1 MSPDQGKEWLPVVQ
15 SVGPCI
21 SAGSPGGM
29 AGCVVFSLPEEFQ
42 PQYGTEAERRTP
54 QGTETGDSD
63 MYAELLKPRGAPQTY
78 TWYKTQ
84 GPLHHF
90 CIGGRAPGHE

>member
-1 MSPDQGKEWLPVVQ
+1 
-15 SVGPCI
+15 
-21 SAGSPGGM
+21 M

-42 PQYGTEAERRTP
+42 PQYGTEAECGP
-54 QGTETGDSD
+54 HQGTESGDSGVS
-63 MYAELLKPRGAPQTY
+63 AELLKPVGVPQAH

-90 CIGGRAPGHE
+90 CLEGRAPRHE